1 MVEALRTSLREND
14 RLKQRNRQLTAA
26 AREPIAI
33 VSMACRF
40 PGGVNSPEDLWELV
54 SSGRDAMS
62 AFPTNRGWELD
73 RLYDPDP
80 DASGSCY
87 VRESGFLHN
96 ADAFDSD
103 VFGISPREALAM
115 DPQQRLLLETAWEA
129 YERGGID
136 PTSVRGSRTGVFV
149 GAMRQ
154 DYGPSTYEPAPEVEG
169 HRLTGVAASVLS
181 GRLSYVFGLEGP
193 AATVDTA
200 CSSALVALH
209 LAVRSLRSGESDMA
223 LAGGAMVMTTPDTF
237 IEFSRQRGLAPNGRA
252 KAFAAGADG
261 TSMSEGVGMLL
272 VERLSDARR
281 RGHQVL
287 AVVRGTAVNQDGAS
301 NGLTAPNGPSQQR
314 VIQDALADAGLTT
327 GDVDAV
333 EAHGTGTKLGDP
345 IEAEALLATYGADR
359 PAGAPLWLG
368 SIKSNIG
375 HTQAAAGIAGVIK
388 MVQAMRHGRLPRTLH
403 VDRPN
408 PEIDWESG
416 GLALLTEPRAWPAL
430 DRPRRAAVSSFGI
443 SGTNAHAVLEQAPA
457 EPAAPAAPGG
467 ASDGKAGAAGV
478 AGVDRGAGATAEA
491 GGAGPGGGVEAR
503 AGVASVAGAAGG
515 AAAAAPVGASVAAG
529 AERGGGAERGAGP
542 VVAPIPVPLSGKT
555 TAALRAQA
563 AQLRAYVAE
572 RPDLDVE
579 RFGYTLATTRAAL
592 DHRAVLLVADREELL
607 RELTAVADG
616 ESRSVGV
623 AASSP
628 GRTAFLFPGQ
638 GSQYAGMGRELYATY
653 PAFARTFDTL
663 TQALDPHL

>member
-1 MVEALRTSLREND
+1 MREND

-26 AREPIAI
+26 AREPVAI

-40 PGGVNSPEDLWELV
+40 PGGVNSPEELWELV

-87 VRESGFLHN
+87 VRESGFLHD

-237 IEFSRQRGLAPNGRA
+237 IEFSRQRGLAPDGRA

-287 AVVRGTAVNQDGAS
+287 AVIRGTAVNQDGAS

-443 SGTNAHAVLEQAPA
+443 SGTNAHAVLEQAPDEPA
-457 EPAAPAAPGG
+457 TPAAPSGA
-467 ASDGKAGAAGV
+467 ASDGKAGVVEVSGV
-478 AGVDRGAGATAEA
+478 GRGAGATAEA
-491 GGAGPGGGVEAR
+491 GGAGASGGVEAR
-503 AGVASVAGAAGG
+503 AEVV
-515 AAAAAPVGASVAAG
+515 SVAAG
-529 AERGGGAERGAGP
+529 AERGAGP
-542 VVAPIPVPLSGKT
+542 MVAPIPVPLSGKT
-555 TAALRAQA
+555 AAALRAQA

-653 PAFARTFDTL
+653 PAFARTFDT
-663 TQALDPHL
+663 